1 MVKTYGELYQDT
13 RRVLLETENAQ
24 DAGVLARMLIC
35 HVSGKNHAQF
45 LADRDLYAG
54 ETIVEGVE
62 KGLKRLLA
70 GEPIAYI
77 LGQWEFYGLP
87 MLVSP
92 KVLIPRDDTCAVAK
106 LAIRQ
111 ALFLDKD
118 PRILD
123 LCCGSGCIGLA
134 VASRVKDAKVTLADV
149 SLDALAV
156 AKENTAL
163 NKLTGRV
170 RCVQADALKP
180 AFPFLGKFDL
190 IVSNPPYI
198 TAGEMLELPVSVKD
212 YEPHLA
218 LDGGEDALLREQIGR
233 LLRFAPLP
241 PLPGKAQKLRALG
254 VEADGHQ
261 PRVVHI
267 DVADLALLVEPAG
280 LLHFRRLFRREQL
293 RQHRHRPHEGNA
305 LVCKDD
311 GPLALQH
318 VDQPPDAPLQRGHP
332 FRSKRAGQPVWVIRL
347 LAMGMVRLVM
357 DEKLPETPDSFGHS
371 TLHSNPC
378 DLNISR

>member
-1 MVKTYGELYQDT
+1 MVKQYGALYQDT
-13 RRVLLETENAQ
+13 RRALLETENVQ

-35 HVSGKNHAQF
+35 HVSGKDHARF
-45 LADRDLYAG
+45 LADRDLYAS
-54 ETIVEGVE
+54 EAIVEGVE
-62 KGLKRLLA
+62 AGLKRLLA

-87 MLVSP
+87 MMVSP
-92 KVLIPRDDTCAVAK
+92 KVLIPRDDTCAVAE
-106 LAIRQ
+106 LAIKQ

-123 LCCGSGCIGLA
+123 LCCGTGCIGLA

-156 AKENTAL
+156 AKENVAL

-198 TAGEMLELPVSVKD
+198 TEQEMLELPVSVRD

-218 LDGGEDALLREQIGR
+218 LCGGEDGLDFYRSIAKN
-233 LLRFAPLP
+233 FAPALK
-241 PLPGKAQKLRALG
+241 PGGFLCFECGMGQGDDVCRILRDNGYTILERTRDYNSRERAVLAQYGRKE
-254 VEADGHQ
+254 V
-261 PRVVHI
+261 
-267 DVADLALLVEPAG
+267 
-280 LLHFRRLFRREQL
+280 
-293 RQHRHRPHEGNA
+293 
-305 LVCKDD
+305 
-311 GPLALQH
+311 
-318 VDQPPDAPLQRGHP
+318 
-332 FRSKRAGQPVWVIRL
+332 
-347 LAMGMVRLVM
+347 
-357 DEKLPETPDSFGHS
+357 
-371 TLHSNPC
+371 
-378 DLNISR
+378 

>member
-1 MVKTYGELYQDT
+1 MVKQYGQLYQDT
-13 RRVLLETENAQ
+13 RRALLETENAQ

-54 ETIVEGVE
+54 EAIVEGVE
-62 KGLKRLLA
+62 NGLKRLLA

-87 MLVSP
+87 MIVSP
-92 KVLIPRDDTCAVAK
+92 KVLIPRDDTCAVAE
-106 LAIRQ
+106 LAIKQ

-180 AFPFLGKFDL
+180 ALPFLGKFDL

-198 TAGEMLELPVSVKD
+198 TGQEMLELPVSVKD

-218 LDGGEDALLREQIGR
+218 LYGGEDGLDFYRAIAQN
-233 LLRFAPLP
+233 FAPALK
-241 PLPGKAQKLRALG
+241 PGGYLCFEFGMGQGDDVCQILTENGYTILDRTRDYNSRERAVLAQYGRKE
-254 VEADGHQ
+254 V
-261 PRVVHI
+261 
-267 DVADLALLVEPAG
+267 
-280 LLHFRRLFRREQL
+280 
-293 RQHRHRPHEGNA
+293 
-305 LVCKDD
+305 
-311 GPLALQH
+311 
-318 VDQPPDAPLQRGHP
+318 
-332 FRSKRAGQPVWVIRL
+332 
-347 LAMGMVRLVM
+347 
-357 DEKLPETPDSFGHS
+357 
-371 TLHSNPC
+371 
-378 DLNISR
+378 